1 MPVHRRLCLVILAGL
16 FRLSQGPAAYGAFLM
31 PAMIFIT
38 GIAVPVGLLPEDAL
52 AYDRMLAFAG
62 NPIGKLVLFGII
74 FLSLWQA
81 AHRLRMTLHDLGLR
95 SGRVAMLAC
104 YGMAGLGSIAA
115 AAVLL
120 SI

>member
-1 MPVHRRLCLVILAGL
+1 MAKSSKPIVWSLFAGGGMLA
-16 FRLSQGPAAYGAFLM
+16 AFLM

-38 GIAVPVGLLPEDAL
+38 GIAVPMELLPEDGL
-52 AYDRMLAFAG
+52 AYDRMLAFAR
-62 NPIGKLVLFGII
+62 NPIGKLVLFSII

>member
-1 MPVHRRLCLVILAGL
+1 LFAGGGMLA
-16 FRLSQGPAAYGAFLM
+16 AFLM

-38 GIAVPVGLLPEDAL
+38 GIAMPMGLLPEDAL

-74 FLSLWQA
+74 FLSLWHA

-104 YGMAGLGSIAA
+104 YGVAGLGSIAA